1 MSNVIDLDGMTPME
15 KIALADNLNN
25 EVISNGIAGVPKKP
39 EAAMKPHVRHVEVD
53 GVSLDVDMRRMNDY
67 RTLALIA
74 KVEGG
79 DSFAAISLFDFILGD
94 ERDRCLA
101 ELSDADGFCPAE
113 KFAAFCAK
121 VIEAV
126 GAKN

>member
-1 MSNVIDLDGMTPME
+1 MSNVIDLEGMTPEE
-15 KIALADNLNN
+15 KRALAEQIASDGAAPARKPYMRS
-25 EVISNGIAGVPKKP
+25 IS
-39 EAAMKPHVRHVEVD
+39 VD
-53 GVSLDVDMRRMNDY
+53 GVSLDVDMRRVEDY